1 MPDDIQARALST
13 WHSDRFPV
21 HLQRLHAAMGL
32 AGEAGELLEL
42 VKKEWFKPGHKFDF
56 DAYASELGDC
66 LYYLAILAHG
76 VGLTLDEL
84 SRLNAAKLANGH
96 GWEPDYN
103 RYGDG

>member
-1 MPDDIQARALST
+1 MPDEIQSRALAT
-13 WHSDRFPV
+13 WHSDQLPS

-32 AGEAGELLEL
+32 AGESGELLEL
-42 VKKEWFKPGHKFDF
+42 IKKEWFKPGYKFNYDN
-56 DAYASELGDC
+56 YVNELGDC

-84 SRLNAAKLANGH
+84 SSLNAIKLSGGH
-96 GWEPDYN
+96 GWEPDYH